1 MSRGAGRAG
10 ILRLVGLE
18 CASLAARTS
27 GLRGRG
33 GEASGGAGDLRGV
46 CVGVSLIVVLLLR
59 LLSILT
65 LSVPPG
71 HLYLDSH
78 SVHSDVVPSL
88 YLPAGHGEST
98 TPSVHL

>member
-1 MSRGAGRAG
+1 MQ
-10 ILRLVGLE
+10 
-18 CASLAARTS
+18 
-27 GLRGRG
+27 
-33 GEASGGAGDLRGV
+33 V
-46 CVGVSLIVVLLLR
+46 CEGVSLIIVLLFR

>member
-1 MSRGAGRAG
+1 MSRGAGGAG
-10 ILRLVGLE
+10 ILRLVRLE
-18 CASLAARTS
+18 LASLTAHAS

-33 GEASGGAGDLRGV
+33 GETSGGAGDLRR
-46 CVGVSLIVVLLLR
+46 CEGVSLIIVLLFR
-59 LLSILT
+59 LLSLLT